1 MWRMVN
7 GSGVARIDY
16 APGPVDLSG
25 LDWFG
30 GQFAPDRFVRR
41 MIARTYRTEVR
52 IRWGSLKM
60 ARRRPGCVQGS
71 AGRVRGCEG
80 AEGVAARFCASYG
93 VRAGVGSVER
103 SPCTSR
109 IDGEGAKTAR
119 RGPAWV
125 GCPFPRIGPANALL
139 VRPGASCGGSGT
151 RPGSRIAP
159 GAVSR
164 PLAAF
169 PGSGGVPVGFRLR
182 ARPVAV
188 PVRPLRSRR
197 T

>member
-1 MWRMVN
+1 MVN

-71 AGRVRGCEG
+71 AGRVRGCG
-80 AEGVAARFCASYG
+80 G
-93 VRAGVGSVER
+93 R
-103 SPCTSR
+103 SGPVLCVLRGPGGCR
-109 IDGEGAKTAR
+109 IGRKVPVHVQDR
-119 RGPAWV
+119 RGR
-125 GCPFPRIGPANALL
+125 GENGP
-139 VRPGASCGGSGT
+139 
-151 RPGSRIAP
+151 
-159 GAVSR
+159 
-164 PLAAF
+164 
-169 PGSGGVPVGFRLR
+169 
-182 ARPVAV
+182 
-188 PVRPLRSRR
+188 
-197 T
+197 